1 MEDSAA
7 CAKIECLQP
16 GHMRTHFPGPQNS
29 MLAEIILSTALLA
42 TVAWS
47 MLASR
52 LHRRQLA
59 ELMRDKVKIQTEE
72 RRVFD
77 FLHGIGEALKDDT
90 HVGDLHG
97 LIVEGALRI
106 LEAEGGA
113 LYMTNKSGS
122 VLQPIYVSK
131 GSPPFVELPRET
143 GTATTSMHARV
154 RLQAVK
160 VGEGLIGN
168 ALSENISLSLL
179 PGDERLNTLR
189 SHGVNS
195 AFIAPLIYAGHNL
208 GVLALARSGKSE
220 PFGPEHYNTF
230 KALAEQSAF
239 SLFDAHLHR
248 EATEKQQIEKDLGIA
263 NEVQRILLPSEPPV
277 IEGYDVAGTNLP
289 ARYVSGDYFDFIP
302 LDADRCGVVI
312 ADVSGKGI
320 PAALLMAMA
329 RTALRLLAT
338 GDTPPAEVIRRLN
351 AQLYPDIRED
361 MFISLAFVVIDRRS
375 NEVKLVRAGH
385 DAPLLYRAADKSV
398 TKVNP
403 PGMAVGIDSGG
414 AFNRVTNE
422 FSLVLGPGD
431 CLVLYTDG
439 VSEAQ
444 DRNGDEF
451 GLEAMIRS
459 VQASASEGA
468 AGIIQRVTSDVKAFI
483 GDQPPHDDITL
494 ITILKK

>member
-1 MEDSAA
+1 
-7 CAKIECLQP
+7 
-16 GHMRTHFPGPQNS
+16 
-29 MLAEIILSTALLA
+29 MLAEIILSTALVATITWNVLA
-42 TVAWS
+42 NRLYRRK
-47 MLASR
+47 LAD
-52 LHRRQLA
+52 
-59 ELMRDKVKIQTEE
+59 LMRDKVSIQTEE

-77 FLHGIGEALKDDT
+77 FLHSIGEALKDDSQ
-90 HVGDLHG
+90 VGDLHG
-97 LIVEGALRI
+97 MIVEGALRI

-113 LYMTNKSGS
+113 LYLTNKGGT
-122 VLQPIYVSK
+122 VLKPIYVSK
-131 GSPPFVELPRET
+131 GSPPFVDLPQQT
-143 GTATTSMHARV
+143 GPGTTSMQARV

-160 VGEGLIGN
+160 VGEGLVGGVLTGKE
-168 ALSENISLSLL
+168 ALSLL
-179 PGDERLNTLR
+179 PRDEALGALR
-189 SHGVNS
+189 AFGVNS
-195 AFIAPLIYAGHNL
+195 AFIAPLTYAGQNL
-208 GVLALARSGKSE
+208 GVLALARMGKSE
-220 PFGPEHYNTF
+220 PFGPEHFTTF

-239 SLFDAHLHR
+239 SLFDAFLHN
-248 EATEKQQIEKDLGIA
+248 EATEKRLIEKDLNIA

-277 IEGYDVAGTNLP
+277 LEGFDIAATNIP
-289 ARYVSGDYFDFIP
+289 ARYLSGDYFDYIA
-302 LDADRCGVVI
+302 LDENRCGIVI

-338 GDTPPAEVIRRLN
+338 GEKPPADVIHRLN

-361 MFISLAFVVIDRRS
+361 MFISLAFVMLDRRS
-375 NEVKLVRAGH
+375 NELKLVRAGH

-398 TKVNP
+398 TLVKP

-422 FSLVLGPGD
+422 FSLVLETGD

-439 VSEAQ
+439 VTEAQ
-444 DRNGDEF
+444 DGKGDEF

-468 AGIIQRVTSDVKAFI
+468 AGIVQRVTSDVKAFI
-483 GDQPPHDDITL
+483 GDQPQHDDITL

>member
-1 MEDSAA
+1 
-7 CAKIECLQP
+7 
-16 GHMRTHFPGPQNS
+16 
-29 MLAEIILSTALLA
+29 MLAEIILSTALVA
-42 TVAWS
+42 SIAWS
-47 MLASR
+47 VWAAR
-52 LHRRQLA
+52 LHRRQVT
-59 ELMRDKVKIQTEE
+59 ELLREKVKVQTEE

-90 HVGDLHG
+90 HAGDLYG

-106 LEAEGGA
+106 LEADGGA
-113 LYMTNKSGS
+113 LYMTNKKGT

-131 GSPPFVELPRET
+131 GAPPFVELPRQN
-143 GTATTSMHARV
+143 GPATTSIHAQI

-160 VGEGLIGN
+160 VGEGLIGSV
-168 ALSENISLSLL
+168 LSENIALSLL
-179 PGDERLNTLR
+179 PTDVRLERLLAY
-189 SHGVNS
+189 GVNS
-195 AFIAPLIYAGHNL
+195 AFIAPLTYAGQNL
-208 GVLALARSGKSE
+208 GVLALSRSGKND
-220 PFGPEHYNTF
+220 PLGPEHFNTF

-239 SLFDAHLHR
+239 SLFDAFLHK
-248 EATEKQQIEKDLGIA
+248 EAAEKMQIEKDLQVA

-277 IEGYDVAGTNLP
+277 IAGFDVAGTNIP
-289 ARYVSGDYFDFIP
+289 ARYVSGDYFDYIP
-302 LDADRCGVVI
+302 LDADRCGIVI

-329 RTALRLLAT
+329 RTALRLLAS
-338 GDTPPAEVIRRLN
+338 GDASPSEVIHRLN

-361 MFISLAFVVIDRRS
+361 MFISLAYVVLDRRS
-375 NEVKLVRAGH
+375 GELRLVRAGH
-385 DAPLLYRAADKSV
+385 DAPLVYRAADRSV
-398 TKVNP
+398 TAVKA

-422 FSLVLGPGD
+422 FALVLEPGD
-431 CLVLYTDG
+431 CLILYTDG
-439 VSEAQ
+439 VTEAQ

-459 VQASASEGA
+459 VQASASEGT
-468 AGIIQRVTSDVKAFI
+468 AGIVQRVTSDVKAFI

>member
-1 MEDSAA
+1 
-7 CAKIECLQP
+7 
-16 GHMRTHFPGPQNS
+16 
-29 MLAEIILSTALLA
+29 MLAEIILSTALA
-42 TVAWS
+42 ASVAWS
-47 MLASR
+47 VLTAR
-52 LHRRQLA
+52 LHRRQLMD
-59 ELMRDKVKIQTEE
+59 LMRDKVKIQTEE

-77 FLHGIGEALKDDT
+77 FLHGIGEALKDDL
-90 HVGDLHG
+90 HLGDLHG

-106 LEAEGGA
+106 LEADGGA
-113 LYMTNKSGS
+113 LYLTNKSGA

-131 GSPPFVELPRET
+131 GSPPFVELPPQK
-143 GTATTSMHARV
+143 GSATTSLQAQV

-160 VGEGLIGN
+160 VGEGLIGRV
-168 ALSENISLSLL
+168 LPENMALSLL
-179 PGDERLNTLR
+179 PSDVRLEGLLAY
-189 SHGVNS
+189 GVKS
-195 AFIAPLIYAGHNL
+195 AFIAPLIYAGQNL
-208 GVLALARSGKSE
+208 GVLAIARSGKSE
-220 PFGPEHYNTF
+220 PFGPEHFNTF
-230 KALAEQSAF
+230 KALAGQSAF
-239 SLFDAHLHR
+239 SLFDAFLHK
-248 EATEKQQIEKDLGIA
+248 EATEKLQIEKDLGIA

-277 IEGYDVAGTNLP
+277 VEGFDVAGTNLP
-289 ARYVSGDYFDFIP
+289 ARYVSGDYFDYIP

-320 PAALLMAMA
+320 PAALLMAMT

-338 GDTPPAEVIRRLN
+338 GGLSPAEVIHQLN

-361 MFISLAFVVIDRRS
+361 MFISMAFVVLDRR
-375 NEVKLVRAGH
+375 NGKVQLVRAGH

-414 AFNRVTNE
+414 AFNRVTND
-422 FSLVLGPGD
+422 FSLVLEPGD

-439 VSEAQ
+439 VTEAQ